1 MKRVYSIG
9 HSTRSILDFIG
20 ILEKYCIK
28 TLVDIRTV
36 PRSKRNPQFNED
48 SLSTSLTVGGITYV
62 HLKELGGFRKPL
74 QDSINFGWRN
84 ESFRGYADYM
94 QSTEFE
100 TGLKRLIDLIESG
113 DTVSFMCA
121 EAVPWRCH
129 RSLVGDSL
137 VVRGIEVIDIL
148 DERYSKP
155 HVLTSWAKVDG
166 LQITYPSPN
175 AKITSGDE
183 VQSSAC

>member
-1 MKRVYSIG
+1 MNRVYSVG
-9 HSTRSILDFIG
+9 HSTRPILDFIG

-28 TLVDIRTV
+28 ALVDIRTV
-36 PRSKRNPQFNED
+36 PRSRRYPQFNKD
-48 SLSTSLTVGGITYV
+48 SLSASLKEMGITYV

-94 QSTEFE
+94 RSAEFE
-100 TGLKRLIDLIESG
+100 SGLKRLIDLIDSRG
-113 DTVSFMCA
+113 TVSFMCA

-129 RSLVGDSL
+129 RSLVGDAL

-148 DERYSKP
+148 DERNSKQ

-166 LQITYPSPN
+166 LQITYPTPN
-175 AKITSGDE
+175 AKLTSGDE
-183 VQSSAC
+183 VQSSTC